1 MLPVSLV
8 ENPGFRDYI
17 NYLDPSFNI
26 PSRSKIKNT
35 GLPNLKDA
43 VQKTIKD
50 QSNNHLKQADIK
62 RHQNYN
68 IVRKA
73 SQKASVCETSIEDE
87 LKYYIRFISEYNF
100 ECSCPLLIWKI
111 NVNRF
116 KELSKL
122 AKKYLGVPASSAA
135 VERMFSIAGHVF
147 HTKRRKMGE
156 ILFKTLGF
164 LKLNEDLLV
173 QLFVK

>member
-1 MLPVSLV
+1 M
-8 ENPGFRDYI
+8 
-17 NYLDPSFNI
+17 
-26 PSRSKIKNT
+26 
-35 GLPNLKDA
+35 
-43 VQKTIKD
+43 
-50 QSNNHLKQADIK
+50 
-62 RHQNYN
+62 
-68 IVRKA
+68 RKA

-87 LKYYIRFISEYNF
+87 LKDYIRFISEENF

-156 ILFKTLGF
+156 ILFKTLVF

-173 QLFVK
+173 QLFVIENFSYKIY